1 MEHVELETLDRG
13 TTEHKQTSPPS
24 DHKKKP
30 TNKAVQIL
38 KLIGTKTLLFAF
50 IILFIVG
57 FSALFGPTA
66 TYSGVCVVTALLMF
80 LKLDIGIKHT
90 QAPFVIF
97 GLFVLTGLSAFA
109 AAVNPWLGI
118 LVNFITVCAIMVL
131 SGQRAEYRS
140 FMPFL
145 LCYIFTQST
154 PVYGI
159 DFGMRI
165 ASLAAGGALV
175 GIIYFIVHRKK
186 PCPKVG
192 ILGAIKN
199 TATAYSSVKTRFFLR
214 MAIGMTIAMFIGDMI
229 GSSRTLWLSLPILSL
244 TQLKPHETAHRT
256 VYRIFATIVGGIVYI
271 AIFDFIIPAEYLNLG
286 LLISGY
292 IYTYITKYQ
301 FQQIF
306 VVISALGS
314 AHSIGLE
321 SAVAWPGRFIYL
333 LIGVLIVAG
342 LLMID
347 NANIWKKLKKS
358 TSKENSSVE
367 VAV

>member
-1 MEHVELETLDRG
+1 MEHVELETLDR
-13 TTEHKQTSPPS
+13 EHTASNKKDPQLN
-24 DHKKKP
+24 HEKKP
-30 TNKAVQIL
+30 TKKSIEVL

-57 FSALFGPTA
+57 FSALFGSTA
-66 TYSGVCVVTALLMF
+66 TYTGVCIVTGLLMF

-109 AAVNPWLGI
+109 AAINPWLGL

-159 DFGMRI
+159 DFGMRM

-192 ILGAIKN
+192 VLGAIKN
-199 TATAYSSVKTRFFLR
+199 TAGAYASVRTRFFLR

-229 GSSRTLWLSLPILSL
+229 GSART
-244 TQLKPHETAHRT
+244 LKPHETAHRT
-256 VYRIFATIVGGIVYI
+256 AYRIFATIIGGLIYI
-271 AIFDFIIPAEYLNLG
+271 SVFDFIIPAEYLNIG
-286 LLISGY
+286 LLVAGY
-292 IYTYITKYQ
+292 IYTYINKYQ

-314 AHSIGLE
+314 AHSLGLE
-321 SAVAWPGRFIYL
+321 SAVAWPARLIYL
-333 LIGVLIVAG
+333 LIGVLIVAI

-347 NANIWKKLKKS
+347 NANIWKKLKP
-358 TSKENSSVE
+358 TTPNETSVE
-367 VAV
+367 VSV